1 MTIVEQKNRDGL
13 TITQFVLSFIAF
25 LLTLI
30 AAAGFF
36 AGGSVINR
44 YLVLDEQTTELF
56 YSLGSFSILLS
67 MIHGYSLWNVSRK
80 KTVSQQSGTGKVSS
94 FFKATIA
101 LFFLALFCLLQL
113 LSSIQQVCAP
123 FYPFLTPLAVAIP
136 AWWFVELG
144 KRNLPVVTAKKNSAA
159 LSIGTGYTVLCI
171 LVLEIIFIALL
182 LAILLLYFSSQPFLQ
197 QMMKSF
203 SFPLD
208 LTQIEL
214 PAVERYLRIAL
225 QNRMVVVGIFLVLG
239 LIFPLIEEGMKPI
252 ALWSLQKRALKPTEG
267 FILGLYFGAAFS
279 LVESTLAIS
288 QMGSGMWVESIALR
302 AATSLVHITCSGL
315 VGYGYAATMKPQ
327 KSAVLPKPFL
337 VAVLLHGVWN
347 SLALLS
353 SMDLIEP
360 ILRINQTM
368 PSFYD
373 ILIPAALAIEWVFIL
388 RLLFKMNRKL
398 HQINLAAEH
407 NETINAGVPIND
419 VE

>member
-13 TITQFVLSFIAF
+13 TITQFVLSLIAF

-30 AAAGFF
+30 AAVGFF
-36 AGGSVINR
+36 AGGSVFNR
-44 YLVLDEQTTELF
+44 YLELDEQTTELF
-56 YSLGSFSILLS
+56 YSLGSFNILLS
-67 MIHGYSLWNVSRK
+67 MIHGYSLWNASRRK
-80 KTVSQQSGTGKVSS
+80 NISQQAGERRLSS
-94 FFKATIA
+94 FIKATIA
-101 LFFLALFCLLQL
+101 LVFLGVFCLLQL
-113 LSSIQQVCAP
+113 LPSVQQLCAP

-144 KRNLPVVTAKKNSAA
+144 KRNLPAVSAKKSSAA
-159 LSIGTGYTVLCI
+159 LSIGTSYTVLCI
-171 LVLEIIFIALL
+171 LALEIIFIALL
-182 LAILLLYFSSQPFLQ
+182 LAVLLLYFSSQPFLQ

-225 QNRMVVVGIFLVLG
+225 QNRTVVVGIFLILG
-239 LIFPLIEEGMKPI
+239 LLFPLIEESMKPI
-252 ALWSLQKRALKPTEG
+252 ALWSLQKRALKPAEG

-279 LVESTLAIS
+279 LVESTLATS
-288 QMGSGMWVESIALR
+288 QMGSEMWLESIALR
-302 AATSLVHITCSGL
+302 AATSLIHITCSGL
-315 VGYGYAATMKPQ
+315 VGYGYAATMKSQ
-327 KSAVLPKPFL
+327 KSAVFARPFL
-337 VAVLLHGVWN
+337 IAAVLHGLWN

-353 SMDLIEP
+353 SAGLIEST
-360 ILRINQTM
+360 LRFNQTM

-373 ILIPAALAIEWVFIL
+373 ILIPAALAMEWGFIL

-398 HQINLAAEH
+398 HQIILAAEH
-407 NETINAGVPIND
+407 NETINTGVPIND